1 MDRETLEARL
11 AQLGK
16 QRQLTTQEAD
26 RLNRALVML
35 EGGMA
40 ELQFWLSKEVDGYEV
55 RDGEGGDG
63 DGA

>member
-16 QRQLTTQEAD
+16 QRQLTAQEAE
-26 RLNRALVML
+26 RLSRALVML

-40 ELQFWLSKEVDGYEV
+40 ELQFLLAQDEKAESD
-55 RDGEGGDG
+55 

>member
-1 MDRETLEARL
+1 MDRETMEARL

-16 QRQLTTQEAD
+16 QRQLTAQEVE
-26 RLNRALVML
+26 RLSRALVML

-40 ELQFWLSKEVDGYEV
+40 ELQFLLLQDEKAD
-55 RDGEGGDG
+55 REGGDG

>member
-1 MDRETLEARL
+1 MDRETMEARL

-16 QRQLTTQEAD
+16 QRQLTAQEAD

-40 ELQFWLSKEVDGYEV
+40 EIQFLLAQDEKAESD
-55 RDGEGGDG
+55 

>member
-16 QRQLTTQEAD
+16 QRQLTAQEVE
-26 RLNRALVML
+26 RLSRALVML

-40 ELQFWLSKEVDGYEV
+40 ELQWLLGQGEKAD
-55 RDGEGGDG
+55 REGGDG
-63 DGA
+63 DGS

>member
-1 MDRETLEARL
+1 MDRETMEARL

-16 QRQLTTQEAD
+16 QRQLTAQEVD
-26 RLNRALVML
+26 RLNRALMML

-55 RDGEGGDG
+55 KDEEGDR
-63 DGA
+63 A

>member
-1 MDRETLEARL
+1 MDRETMEARL
-11 AQLGK
+11 AHLQAQY
-16 QRQLTTQEAD
+16 QRTAQEAD

-55 RDGEGGDG
+55 KDEEGDR
-63 DGA
+63 A

>member
-16 QRQLTTQEAD
+16 QRQLTAQEAD

-40 ELQFWLSKEVDGYEV
+40 EIQFLLAQDEKA
-55 RDGEGGDG
+55 DGEGGDG